1 MKTTLKKIK
10 DAIMKQIKAYEIYPS
25 KNKFDDGYLAGMQ
38 FILNIIEKDG
48 RYKNKKLEAKW
59 CLWRSKQWMKPNLN

>member
-48 RYKNKKLEAKW
+48 RYKNKKLEAK
-59 CLWRSKQWMKPNLN
+59 